1 VVALARLDL
10 IDTRAFAR
18 RATGKELQM
27 EVAIDEAR
35 RFTTDVLTKLAVPA
49 DIAADVADHLIES
62 DRVGYASHGLSILPN
77 YRRGVSGGFVVP
89 DGRPERVVDRG
100 ALIGYDGHHG
110 FGQHVG
116 KVVIEDAIA
125 RVQEHGQC
133 IVTLRDSH
141 HLGRMGHYGEIV
153 AQQGYVLLAFTNVVN
168 RPPSV
173 APFGGREARLTT
185 NPLCFAGPLPGG
197 RPPFVVDIA
206 TSAIAMNK
214 ARVLAENGRQAP
226 PGAVIDANGN
236 PTTDPNVLFEDPP
249 GALLPFGA
257 HKGYALGLVAELL
270 AGVLSGGGTIHAG
283 NPRNGVAT
291 NNLFALVLDPQVDF
305 NTTWRSQEVETF
317 LEYLLACPPQ
327 NPAEPVQYPGEYEAA
342 NRARHTL
349 TIDLP
354 DSVEKRFGDLA
365 AELGVAT
372 IQPV

>member
-1 VVALARLDL
+1 
-10 IDTRAFAR
+10 
-18 RATGKELQM
+18 M

-35 RFTTDVLTKLAVPA
+35 RFTTDVLTKLSVPA
-49 DIAADVADHLIES
+49 DIAADVADHLIEA

-77 YRRGVSGGFVVP
+77 YRRGLAAGFVVAH
-89 DGRPERVVDRG
+89 GRPERVVDRG

-116 KVVIEDAIA
+116 KVVIDDAIA
-125 RVQEHGQC
+125 RVNQHGQC
-133 IVTLRDSH
+133 VVTLRDSH
-141 HLGRMGHYGEIV
+141 HLGRMGHYGEMV
-153 AQQGYVLLAFTNVVN
+153 AQQGYVLLAFSNVVN
-168 RPPSV
+168 RPPIV

-185 NPLCFAGPLPGG
+185 NPLCFAGPMPGG

-214 ARVLAENGRQAP
+214 ARVLAENGRAAP
-226 PGAVIDANGN
+226 PGSLIDASGN
-236 PTTDPNVLFEDPP
+236 PTDDPGVLFADPP

-305 NTTWRSQEVETF
+305 NQTWRSQEVETF
-317 LEYLLACPPQ
+317 LDYLLACPPQ
-327 NPAEPVQYPGEYEAA
+327 NPDDPVQYPGEYEAT
-342 NRARHTL
+342 NRARHTA

-354 DSVEKRFGDLA
+354 DSVEKQFADLA
-365 AELGVAT
+365 TELGVAT
-372 IQPV
+372 IAPV